1 MLLLDSNE
9 MKQKTKNTPEE
20 EEEEEL
26 TSAKY

>member
-20 EEEEEL
+20 EEEEL